1 MQKSESG
8 AANGNG
14 NLDSDLTTPPES
26 TSTQPPEKSLI
37 QERSEKE
44 LAFQSL
50 LAKFHNAVWTE
61 AERGGAFDLAG
72 SSEAKALIAMFNGV
86 PPLSEMEAVT
96 LILDAHWSA
105 RNNERVTGTTN
116 WAGDIWRAL
125 KRGFSK

>member
-8 AANGNG
+8 AASGNG
-14 NLDSDLTTPPES
+14 SLDSDLTTPPES
-26 TSTQPPEKSLI
+26 TSTQTPGKSSI

-50 LAKFHNAVWTE
+50 LAKFHNAVWKE

-72 SSEAKALIAMFNGV
+72 NSEAKALIAMFNGV
-86 PPLSEMEAVT
+86 PPMSDT
-96 LILDAHWSA
+96 DAIGIIIAANIHS
-105 RNNERVTGTTN
+105 RQTRIGGTTN
-116 WAGDIWRAL
+116 WAGDIWHAL